1 MGLTPPWILLF
12 NFVHGNQSPN
22 RFELCTKWDDIHMIS
37 KRYRTDLYSSSDPVE
52 NLNDILDDERDK
64 EVLYVWDEVFSTK
77 ELETINAA
85 GKIRSHSFTSILDR
99 QTLEPRSFIEEAIV
113 SILDELDSCT
123 NTESG
128 RYIEYWFRSTKK
140 VRMLEAHRD
149 IDETLCSKVQ
159 YPIELGSD
167 IKIGKQVCPTF
178 GHVLYL
184 NVDNVLAPTLVWD
197 EETHDDAKRFG
208 APQKMNGIWSVP
220 AVSNRLLR
228 FDGKAM
234 HAVCYPHLR
243 PILGSEEIESMIKEE
258 NLNLG
263 SKKKERSVLLFNTWN
278 DEPPLY
284 PSVNEPLSNEE
295 VSYYKSMD
303 HMNERVNAAC
313 NPFVSWKSR
322 SIKSMP
328 KCCDN
333 GDSTTF
339 RFPLLGG
346 VSRRNCLHEYL
357 ENNVSFEHATNAL
370 SSEFNVSKLYF
381 I

>member
-1 MGLTPPWILLF
+1 M
-12 NFVHGNQSPN
+12 
-22 RFELCTKWDDIHMIS
+22 S
-37 KRYRTDLYSSSDPVE
+37 KRCRTDLYSSSDPIE
-52 NLNDILDDERDK
+52 YRNYILDDESDQEILYAWDK
-64 EVLYVWDEVFSTK
+64 VFPTK
-77 ELETINAA
+77 ALETINSA
-85 GKIRSHSFTSILDR
+85 GKIRSHSFTSIFDR

-184 NVDNVLAPTLVWD
+184 NVDNILAPTLVWD
-197 EETHDDAKRFG
+197 EETQDDAKRFG
-208 APQKMNGIWSVP
+208 APQKMKGVWSVP

-258 NLNLG
+258 YLNEG
-263 SKKKERSVLLFNTWN
+263 SKKKERAVLLFNTWN

-284 PSVNEPLSNEE
+284 PPINEPLSNEE
-295 VSYYKSMD
+295 ESYYEYMGYMD
-303 HMNERVNAAC
+303 RGVNVAC
-313 NPFVSWKSR
+313 NPLVSWEAQ
-322 SIKSMP
+322 SITSMP
-328 KCCDN
+328 KRDY

-346 VSRRNCLHEYL
+346 VSRRNCLKEYL
-357 ENNVSFEHATNAL
+357 EDNVSLGHATDAL

>member
-1 MGLTPPWILLF
+1 MGWTPPWILLF
-12 NFVHGNQSPN
+12 NFIHVNQSSN
-22 RFELCTKWDDIHMIS
+22 RFEFCTKWGDMIS
-37 KRYRTDLYSSSDPVE
+37 KRCITDLYSSSDPVK
-52 NLNDILDDERDK
+52 NLNKILDGKSDK
-64 EVLYVWDEVFSTK
+64 EILYAWDEVFSTK
-77 ELETINAA
+77 ALETINSA
-85 GKIRSHSFTSILDR
+85 GKIRSHSFTSIFDR
-99 QTLEPRSFIEEAIV
+99 QTLEPRSFLEEAIV

-128 RYIEYWFRSTKK
+128 RYVEYWFRSTKK

-167 IKIGKQVCPTF
+167 IKIGKQVCPAF

-184 NVDNVLAPTLVWD
+184 HVDNVLAPTLVWD
-197 EETHDDAKRFG
+197 EETHDESKRFG
-208 APQKMNGIWSVP
+208 APQKMKGIWSVP

-243 PILGSEEIESMIKEE
+243 PILGSEEDIESMIKEE
-258 NLNLG
+258 NPNEG
-263 SKKKERSVLLFNTWN
+263 SKKKERAVLLFNTWN

-295 VSYYKSMD
+295 ESYYKKSMGHVD
-303 HMNERVNAAC
+303 QRDNVAC
-313 NPFVSWKSR
+313 NPLISWKAQ
-322 SIKSMP
+322 SIKAMP
-328 KCCDN
+328 KRDN

-339 RFPLLGG
+339 RFPLLGR
-346 VSRRNCLHEYL
+346 VSRRNCLNKYL
-357 ENNVSFEHATNAL
+357 EDNVSFEHANDAL
-370 SSEFNVSKLYF
+370 SSDFKISKLYF